1 MKDYLEYSKSKH
13 VNVIPETDFK
23 ELVAETFTTMAEVL
37 RSTYGPYGSSMILS
51 TTTNE
56 TTTTKDGYNV
66 FSALGYNDNYMKMV
80 YMAIKNIIERVNKNV
95 GDGTTSCILIADK
108 LFRNLETLMNTPDDK
123 RMMLRIFDSIEKGLL
138 EEPLKQPDELKMEHF
153 KNIIML
159 AANYDEELTD
169 VIVNAFAPK
178 FDEDLK
184 LKSMR
189 NIITETETTDS
200 GRIEYKVEPLP
211 GMYRVRVDMNPAYAH
226 ALAIPSKKKV
236 VIFDHTF
243 TQNDWALLTDE
254 HDKETDVIVLATGFS
269 RGFMDNEYLKYL
281 KQRELVHQPVRFL
294 IGQIKGLFVQD
305 EVQDLAAVL
314 GQKPWSLNTHMN
326 VNYNDI
332 PEYDVQVYAG
342 NCLCFDN
349 VKSPSDYIETLR
361 FEMKKDLTK
370 SLAKKNHFIERINA
384 LSMESQDTLLTVK
397 ATTSLEAKLIA
408 DKIDDC
414 VAIIKSAAT
423 HGVVPNMLRYAY
435 YRLTTLWKT
444 ADDDM
449 IECDE
454 LTISVIEKMQASVK
468 GLFEDI
474 WRSKYG
480 NENELSLE
488 NHIGRF
494 YNEDIWE
501 SFDIVEEEFCNP
513 KEYCTSAQYDIEVV
527 LAALSIV
534 KYLIT
539 SKGLIFDASLMKTDL
554 SFMPN

>member
-13 VNVIPETDFK
+13 VNVIPEADFK

-66 FSALGYNDNYMKMV
+66 FSALGYSDNYMKMV

-108 LFRNLETLMNTPDDK
+108 LFRNLETLMKTPDDK
-123 RMMLRIFDSIEKGLL
+123 RRMLRIFDSIEKGLL
-138 EEPLKQPDELKMEHF
+138 EEPLKQPDELKMDHF

-243 TQNDWALLTDE
+243 TQNDWALLTEE

-349 VKSPSDYIETLR
+349 VKSPADYIETLR

-435 YRLTTLWKT
+435 YRLTTLWM
-444 ADDDM
+444 DSEDDM
-449 IECDE
+449 IECDD
-454 LTISVIEKMQASVK
+454 LTISVIEKMQDSVK

-480 NENELSLE
+480 IENELTMESNIE
-488 NHIGRF
+488 CF
-494 YNEDIWE
+494 YSKEFWR

>member
-1 MKDYLEYSKSKH
+1 MKDYLDYSKSKH
-13 VNVIPETDFK
+13 VNVIPEADFK
-23 ELVAETFTTMAEVL
+23 ELVAETFTSMAEVL
-37 RSTYGPYGSSMILS
+37 RSTYGPYGSSMILA

-66 FSALGYNDNYMKMV
+66 FSALGYNDNYQKMV

-108 LFRNLETLMNTPDDK
+108 LFRNIETLMTTPDDK
-123 RMMLRIFDSIEKGLL
+123 RRMLEIFDSIEKRLVG
-138 EEPLKQPDELKMEHF
+138 EPLKKPEDLKSDHF
-153 KNIIML
+153 RNIIML
-159 AANYDEELTD
+159 AANYDAELTD
-169 VIVNAFAPK
+169 VIINAFAPE
-178 FDEDLK
+178 FNEDKTLRI
-184 LKSMR
+184 MR

-200 GRIEYKVEPLP
+200 GRIEYKVEQLP
-211 GMYRVRVDMNPAYAH
+211 GKYRVRVDMNPAYAH

-243 TQNDWALLTDE
+243 TQNDWSLLTDE
-254 HDKETDVIVLATGFS
+254 HDKETDVVVLATGFS

-314 GQKPWSLNTHMN
+314 KQKPWSLNTHMN
-326 VNYNDI
+326 VNYNTI

-349 VKSPSDYIETLR
+349 VEPPVDYIETLR
-361 FEMKKDLTK
+361 YDMKRDLSK

-384 LSMESQDTLLTVK
+384 LTMEAQDTLLTVK

-435 YRLTTLWKT
+435 YRLSTIWIDENCNAIFLDTL
-444 ADDDM
+444 A
-449 IECDE
+449 EN
-454 LTISVIEKMQASVK
+454 VVEKMKDSVK

-488 NHIGRF
+488 NHISSF
-494 YNEDIWE
+494 YNEDTWE
-501 SFDIVEEEFCNP
+501 SFDIIEEKFCNP
-513 KEYCTSAQYDIEVV
+513 KEYCTSAQYDIEVL
-527 LAALSIV
+527 LASLSIV